1 MVLRVGWGK
10 TTLARTPVLPASA
23 NRAVRVWKVAL
34 AADGSARV
42 DETVTVKG
50 QAAQE
55 WRAHYQTPGERRER
69 YAKVWNSRHT
79 GAQLETVDM
88 AGVEDRN
95 QPVVVRAR
103 ALVPHMAERS
113 QRGEF
118 HLPSSSRETDLTQ
131 SYARLG
137 TRRWP
142 LVLGFPWQH
151 EEELEYRLPDGFRL
165 LRAPT
170 ARKVQ
175 CAFGSF
181 DLEVSSDGRSL
192 KVRSLL
198 SVERDRIAASEYGEF
213 RAFLRD
219 VDNLLGEPIVIA
231 GENTR

>member
-1 MVLRVGWGK
+1 
-10 TTLARTPVLPASA
+10 LA
-23 NRAVRVWKVAL
+23 
-34 AADGSARV
+34 
-42 DETVTVKG
+42 
-50 QAAQE
+50 Q
-55 WRAHYQTPGERRER
+55 
-69 YAKVWNSRHT
+69 
-79 GAQLETVDM
+79 
-88 AGVEDRN
+88 RN
-95 QPVVVRAR
+95 
-103 ALVPHMAERS
+103 

-131 SYARLG
+131 TYARLG
-137 TRRWP
+137 ARRWP

-170 ARKVQ
+170 ARKLQ

-181 DLEVSSDGRSL
+181 DLQVDVSSEGRVI

-219 VDNLLGEPIVIA
+219 VDNLLGEPIVVA

>member
-1 MVLRVGWGK
+1 M
-10 TTLARTPVLPASA
+10 T
-23 NRAVRVWKVAL
+23 
-34 AADGSARV
+34 
-42 DETVTVKG
+42 
-50 QAAQE
+50 
-55 WRAHYQTPGERRER
+55 QT
-69 YAKVWNSRHT
+69 
-79 GAQLETVDM
+79 
-88 AGVEDRN
+88 
-95 QPVVVRAR
+95 
-103 ALVPHMAERS
+103 
-113 QRGEF
+113 
-118 HLPSSSRETDLTQ
+118 
-131 SYARLG
+131 YARLG

-198 SVERDRIAASEYGEF
+198 SVERDRIAANEYSEF
-213 RAFLRD
+213 RAFLRE

-231 GENTR
+231 RGARR

>member
-1 MVLRVGWGK
+1 
-10 TTLARTPVLPASA
+10 
-23 NRAVRVWKVAL
+23 VRVWKVAL

-79 GAQLETVDM
+79 GAQLEAVDM

-131 SYARLG
+131 TYARLG

-142 LVLGFPWQH
+142 LVLGF
-151 EEELEYRLPDGFRL
+151 
-165 LRAPT
+165 
-170 ARKVQ
+170 
-175 CAFGSF
+175 
-181 DLEVSSDGRSL
+181 SL
-192 KVRSLL
+192 
-198 SVERDRIAASEYGEF
+198 A
-213 RAFLRD
+213 
-219 VDNLLGEPIVIA
+219 
-231 GENTR
+231 T